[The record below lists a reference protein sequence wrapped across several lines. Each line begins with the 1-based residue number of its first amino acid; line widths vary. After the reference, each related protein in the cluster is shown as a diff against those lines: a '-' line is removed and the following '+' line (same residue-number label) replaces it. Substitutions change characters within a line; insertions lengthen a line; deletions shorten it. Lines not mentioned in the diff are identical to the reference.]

1 MQNSGKNKTL
11 NNIKKPF
18 SINNRNPEYL
28 KSLDSLPKKIR
39 DEVKRAEEEILSMN
53 PFPKPDSRLIV
64 RLRSKSRYKD
74 IYRIVIAS
82 KYRYVYRVEGT
93 NIYSRYV
100 RLRTSK
106 TYEDIP

>member
-1 MQNSGKNKTL
+1 MSSLLGEWV
-11 NNIKKPF
+11 
-18 SINNRNPEYL
+18 RYL
-28 KSLDSLPKKIR
+28 DFLPKNIR
-39 DEVKRAEEEILSMN
+39 DEVRRAKEEILSMN
-53 PFPKPDSRLIV
+53 LFPKPDSRLIV

-93 NIYSRYV
+93 TIYSRYV